1 MHLPTKDGINVI
13 VPNELELSSVTPVL
27 GSYIEFDLNEYSA
40 TDIVRIIIIDF
51 WSNEDPNNIENLDSY
66 RLWKTLIAMQQLI
79 ELMNMKV
86 ILDTNLQF

>member
-27 GSYIEFDLNEYSA
+27 GPYIEFDLNEYSA

-86 ILDTNLQF
+86 ILDTNL